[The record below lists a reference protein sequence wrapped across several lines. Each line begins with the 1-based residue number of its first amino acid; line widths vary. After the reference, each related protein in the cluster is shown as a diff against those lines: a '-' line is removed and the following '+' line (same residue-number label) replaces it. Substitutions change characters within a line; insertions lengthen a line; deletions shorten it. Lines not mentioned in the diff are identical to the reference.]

1 MSLFFFNRS
10 WIITP
15 PLLRDIC
22 VGVALMSV
30 CFFAVREVF
39 RPLHRR
45 TPPKGKH
52 WSLPPGPAGIPV
64 MGNLRQFQ
72 NARRDEVALMTYV
85 GYFHHPETDLFPI
98 L

>member
-15 PLLRDIC
+15 PLFRDIC
-22 VGVALMSV
+22 VGVALLSV
-30 CFFAVREVF
+30 CFFTVREVF

-52 WSLPPGPAGIPV
+52 WRLPPGPAGTPL

-72 NARRDEVALMTYV
+72 NARCDEVALMTYV
-85 GYFHHPETDLFPI
+85 GYFHHCKTNLSLI